1 MAMADFWT
9 LLAVLACAVAFV
21 RIVTWTPK
29 GERFRLGMS
38 LGAYALALF
47 TGCYVL
53 TLGLEFLAG
62 KPVEPVSPW
71 LAMILVWLAGLVV
84 QAKGNVAR
92 ILQLHLGQWDGS
104 ERRRVQRTISDRNRP

>member
-1 MAMADFWT
+1 MAMADYWT
-9 LLAVLACAVAFV
+9 LLAFLACAVAFA
-21 RIVTWTPK
+21 RIVSWTPR

-53 TLGLEFLAG
+53 TVGLKVLAG

-71 LAMILVWLAGLVV
+71 VALILVWLAGLVV

-92 ILQLHLGQWDGS
+92 ILQLHLGPWNGID
-104 ERRRVQRTISDRNRP
+104 RRRS